1 MAETKKTNAARFLDS
16 LKLSY
21 TLTSYTVDEEDLSAV
36 HAALSLGV
44 SPEVVFKTLVARSE
58 TNAILVAC
66 IPADA
71 EIDLKA
77 LAREAKVKRCELV
90 AVKEL
95 LGLTGYIRGGCS
107 PLGMK
112 KRYTTFFDET
122 IILHENVY
130 VSAGVRGVQLCLSPQ
145 NLISATSATLA
156 SLVKDA
162 Q

>member
-1 MAETKKTNAARFLDS
+1 
-16 LKLSY
+16 
-21 TLTSYTVDEEDLSAV
+21 
-36 HAALSLGV
+36 
-44 SPEVVFKTLVARSE
+44 VFKTLVARSE
-58 TNAILVAC
+58 TNTILVAC

-112 KRYTTFFDET
+112 KRYATFFDET
-122 IILHENVY
+122 ILLHEKVY
-130 VSAGVRGVQLCLSPQ
+130 VSAGVRGVQLYLSPES
-145 NLISATSATLA
+145 LIDATNAKLA
-156 SLVKDA
+156 PLVKDA
-162 Q
+162 L

>member
-1 MAETKKTNAARFLDS
+1 MPEIKKTNAARFLDT
-16 LKLSY
+16 LKLPY
-21 TLTSYTVDEEDLSAV
+21 TLSSYEVNEEDLSAV
-36 HAALSLGV
+36 HAAHALGV

-58 TNAILVAC
+58 ANTIVVAC

-77 LAREAKVKRCELV
+77 LAREANVKRCELV

-112 KRYTTFFDET
+112 KRYATFFDET
-122 IILHENVY
+122 ILLHENVY
-130 VSAGVRGVQLCLSPQ
+130 VSAGIRGVQLKLKPEH
-145 NLISATSATLA
+145 LIAASKAQVQ
-156 SLVKDA
+156 SLVKA
-162 Q
+162 